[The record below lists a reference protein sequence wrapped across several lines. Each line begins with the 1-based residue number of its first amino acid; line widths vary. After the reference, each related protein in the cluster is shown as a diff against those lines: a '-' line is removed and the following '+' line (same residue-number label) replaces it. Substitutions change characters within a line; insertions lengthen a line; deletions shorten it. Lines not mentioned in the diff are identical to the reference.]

1 MTPELRA
8 GMLIDEGY
16 IAGWIAPHGIDFPED
31 FAQAI
36 ANVIKAAEREARARA
51 MEDAA
56 KAYQDAAGRVALLV
70 ALLREYQGFNRI
82 HDDSEADIYARG
94 GALLTMPP
102 VPITLARALAS
113 SGSGGSGP

>member
-1 MTPELRA
+1 MSPEERA
-8 GMLIDEGY
+8 QELFGPVDAEVRPRVTEAMV
-16 IAGWIAPHGIDFPED
+16 AS
-31 FAQAI
+31 AI
-36 ANVIKAAEREARARA
+36 AEAEREARARA

-113 SGSGGSGP
+113 SGSGGSEGP

>member
-1 MTPELRA
+1 MTPEDRA
-8 GMLIDEGY
+8 LIVVERWTEREWDPKAGIES
-16 IAGWIAPHGIDFPED
+16 IAS
-31 FAQAI
+31 AI
-36 ANVIKAAEREARARA
+36 AEAEREARARA

-82 HDDSEADIYARG
+82 HNDSEADIYERG

-102 VPITLARALAS
+102 VPITLARALAP
-113 SGSGGSGP
+113 SGSGGSEGP